1 MKKRYTYLILH
12 CTATPEGRNVTPTDI
27 IHWHTMP
34 VKAGGRG
41 WKQVGY
47 SDLFM
52 LDGTRHKFVQNN
64 EDDFVDPWEITNGV
78 AGINSISRSVV
89 YAGGTDR
96 YGKPK
101 DTRTPEQLQAMTEFV
116 LDQVKRHPHILVAG
130 HNQFALKACPS
141 FYVPG
146 WLRSIGVS
154 EANIYQ
160 PAPLQ

>member
-1 MKKRYTYLILH
+1 MKKKIKYLVLH

-34 VKAGGRG
+34 TKAGGRG

-52 LDGTRHKFVQNN
+52 LDGTRHSFVVNN
-64 EDDFVDPWEITNGV
+64 NDDFVDPWEITNGV

-96 YGKPK
+96 YGKPQ
-101 DTRTPEQLQAMTEFV
+101 DTRTAEQLIAMKEFV
-116 LDQVKRHPHILVAG
+116 LDQVRRHPGILVAG
-130 HNQFALKACPS
+130 HNQFAQKACPS
-141 FYVPG
+141 FDVPV
-146 WLRSIGVS
+146 WLRSIGVK
-154 EANIYQ
+154 EENIYKPD
-160 PAPLQ
+160 PAV